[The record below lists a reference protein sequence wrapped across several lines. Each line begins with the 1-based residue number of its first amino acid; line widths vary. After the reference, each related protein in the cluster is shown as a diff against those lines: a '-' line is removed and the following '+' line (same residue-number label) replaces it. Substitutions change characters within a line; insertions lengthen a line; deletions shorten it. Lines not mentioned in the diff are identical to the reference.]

1 MGTNEIAW
9 RGLVRAGVLC
19 VCLGMLASCAGYG
32 PGAPAPVEIRGAPLG
47 ARDVAG
53 QIPDHLPSRSQ
64 PPRRDATYLTVRSGQ
79 SLGGIAHS
87 HHMSERDIIAANH
100 LKPPYKLAA
109 GTRLVIPGSG
119 ASPPQTVTEHAPVG
133 APIAERTPSRRSPD
147 VISLD
152 GPAPP
157 KVATAPPPPM
167 SPAEAAVAAEVARE
181 SERPTAAR
189 NPPGGVKASFP
200 PERGEEPRRP
210 EPAAAMHGGRF
221 SWPVQGRLLA
231 GYGTGAGGAHNDGIN
246 IAAARGTPIKVI
258 EGGIVAY
265 AGNELRGYGNLVLVK
280 HPDGLISAYAHCD
293 ELLVKK
299 GDKIGPGQ
307 IIGRVGASGGVA
319 EPQLHFELRR
329 GKQPIDPR
337 QFLGPAPS
345 ADRGAAAG

>member
-1 MGTNEIAW
+1 
-9 RGLVRAGVLC
+9 V
-19 VCLGMLASCAGYG
+19 
-32 PGAPAPVEIRGAPLG
+32 
-47 ARDVAG
+47 
-53 QIPDHLPSRSQ
+53 
-64 PPRRDATYLTVRSGQ
+64 
-79 SLGGIAHS
+79 
-87 HHMSERDIIAANH
+87 SERDIIAANH
-100 LKPPYKLAA
+100 LKAPFKVVA
-109 GTRLVIPGSG
+109 GTRLLIPGSG

-133 APIAERTPSRRSPD
+133 APLAERTPAGRSPD
-147 VISLD
+147 VIPLD
-152 GPAPP
+152 GPTLP
-157 KVATAPPPPM
+157 KVATAPPPAM
-167 SPAEAAVAAEVARE
+167 SPAAAAVAAEVARE

-189 NPPGGVKASFP
+189 NPPGGVKASFH
-200 PERGEEPRRP
+200 PERAEEPQRP

-258 EGGIVAY
+258 EGGVVAY

-307 IIGRVGASGGVA
+307 VIGRVGASGGVA